1 MQANQGKVEVQA
13 QNDELQLNALKDAT
27 LTSSAGKITIAAK
40 EEILITCKGAYI
52 KLSNGEV
59 EIGSP
64 KVVRVR
70 APLVVNGSHQIK
82 YPLPFFAGS
91 FSGAFTIKDDKTGE
105 VIPNQKYLLTLPD
118 GQTILGVT
126 NTQGKTITAYSG
138 SPEQIKLE
146 LLEDDE
152 IWYREE
158 ETFELEVINNEEN
171 LILPYENNESEDKK

>member
-1 MQANQGKVEVQA
+1 M
-13 QNDELQLNALKDAT
+13 
-27 LTSSAGKITIAAK
+27 
-40 EEILITCKGAYI
+40 
-52 KLSNGEV
+52 
-59 EIGSP
+59 
-64 KVVRVR
+64 
-70 APLVVNGSHQIK
+70 
-82 YPLPFFAGS
+82 
-91 FSGAFTIKDDKTGE
+91 
-105 VIPNQKYLLTLPD
+105 PD